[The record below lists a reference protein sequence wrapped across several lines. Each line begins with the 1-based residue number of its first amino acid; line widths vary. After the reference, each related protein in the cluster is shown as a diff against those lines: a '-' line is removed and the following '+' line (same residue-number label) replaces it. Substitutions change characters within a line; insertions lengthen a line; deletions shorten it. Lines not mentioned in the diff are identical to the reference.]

1 MGSAVAKTADGKAVG
16 SRVRAEVVDVLADQ
30 VTIQIPITDALLGAL
45 LRGRVDHIKASFV
58 GADIRAAL
66 DRLRAEPAPVLTVV
80 PQ

>member
-30 VTIQIPITDALLGAL
+30 VTIEIPITDALLGAL
-45 LRGRVDHIKASFV
+45 MRGKVDHIKASFA
-58 GADIRAAL
+58 GADVRAIL

>member
-1 MGSAVAKTADGKAVG
+1 
-16 SRVRAEVVDVLADQ
+16 VLADQ

-58 GADIRAAL
+58 GADIRAVL
-66 DRLRAEPAPVLTVV
+66 EQLRNEPAPVLTVV

>member
-66 DRLRAEPAPVLTVV
+66 EQLRAEPAPVLTVV